1 MCGYSLNGHELIHD
15 FGGKRIICIGATQ
28 KDVHMRD
35 IILAQAA
42 GTDSP
47 TNAKRS
53 SGYQMATSARL
64 GLLHNGY
71 LIYLI
76 YLI

>member
-1 MCGYSLNGHELIHD
+1 LCGYSLNGHELIHD
-15 FGGKRIICIGATQ
+15 FGVKRIICIGSIGATQ
-28 KDVHMRD
+28 KNVHMRD

-42 GTDSP
+42 RTDSP

-64 GLLHNGY
+64 GLLYNGY
-71 LIYLI
+71 LI
-76 YLI
+76 

>member
-1 MCGYSLNGHELIHD
+1 
-15 FGGKRIICIGATQ
+15 
-28 KDVHMRD
+28 MRD